1 VLEEFELIAE
11 ATPVIEIWGVDMGSE
26 KVAANVIG
34 LELLTI

>member
-1 VLEEFELIAE
+1 LEELELVDE
-11 ATPVIEIWGVDMGSE
+11 ATPVIKIWGVDMGSE